1 MSMQVNLAI
10 AAGTEE
16 FKKLYKCVY
25 EGHMLFL
32 WLWYPPY
39 SQSAAR
45 ALGDVIG
52 LDGCAVPDPDSKQD
66 RYMNKLFQDNKDVV
80 RQLWRQYRMTDEEKA
95 EIAEMSRTNNSHLKQ
110 EDLVTKYPQYDMFL
124 FLKYAALCTAN
135 HYIEGTFLNQSTS
148 FRINMS
154 DARLDRKM
162 RYQQNI
168 VHTIKKKVLL
178 QAAARMT
185 KKGCTAKHLTAVGTK
200 EDCIHFCR
208 IKKQILE
215 SEYVHEFIEH

>member
-135 HYIEGTFLNQSTS
+135 HYIEGTFSNQSTS

-154 DARLDRKM
+154 DARLDRSL
-162 RYQQNI
+162 RITHLCTTRASTSSGRDVRCSSTARIYRR
-168 VHTIKKKVLL
+168 TIEGQCLYTQLPPLREYDTQAVLSFVL
-178 QAAARMT
+178 
-185 KKGCTAKHLTAVGTK
+185 GHV
-200 EDCIHFCR
+200 
-208 IKKQILE
+208 
-215 SEYVHEFIEH
+215 S